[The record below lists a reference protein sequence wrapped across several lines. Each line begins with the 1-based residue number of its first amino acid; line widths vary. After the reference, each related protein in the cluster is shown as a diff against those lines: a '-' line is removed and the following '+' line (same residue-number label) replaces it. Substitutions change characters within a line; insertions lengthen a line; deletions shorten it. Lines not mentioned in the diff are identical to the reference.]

1 MKSYSHGLI
10 SLNNKPTL
18 IKEKVTQLKKM
29 SRHDLFD
36 KGSPLIT
43 CIRLNKSEVKILLY
57 HILKNT
63 IDYVDANKTLSVL
76 EIKDAVD
83 ELLNDEEIKT
93 WKLEEVVVCLDRL
106 KYEKFYERLKY
117 AEIKEFLYKQISDR
131 SYIMDEVIDRRKEY
145 EVNNVDYEAHKK
157 WVKENPPKKKNNDRA
172 FNNFKAQFNT
182 TQMKCKAIAFKI
194 YADVKLNEDENEFY
208 RKNKTGIELMR
219 LQLNKSE
226 NK

>member
-1 MKSYSHGLI
+1 
-10 SLNNKPTL
+10 
-18 IKEKVTQLKKM
+18 M

-157 WVKENPPKKKNNDRA
+157 WRKENPPKKKRDDRDFNNYKAHRNLCKSIAYKFYAGVQLQDKAEQTFYNKNKAQIDTLRIKLNDR
-172 FNNFKAQFNT
+172 K
-182 TQMKCKAIAFKI
+182 K
-194 YADVKLNEDENEFY
+194 
-208 RKNKTGIELMR
+208 
-219 LQLNKSE
+219 
-226 NK
+226 

>member
-1 MKSYSHGLI
+1 
-10 SLNNKPTL
+10 
-18 IKEKVTQLKKM
+18 M

-76 EIKDAVD
+76 EIK
-83 ELLNDEEIKT
+83 
-93 WKLEEVVVCLDRL
+93 
-106 KYEKFYERLKY
+106 
-117 AEIKEFLYKQISDR
+117 EFLYKQISDR

-157 WVKENPPKKKNNDRA
+157 WRKENPPKKKRDDRDFNNYKAHRNLCKSIAYKFYAGVQLQDKAEQTFYNKNKAQIDTLRIKLNDR
-172 FNNFKAQFNT
+172 K
-182 TQMKCKAIAFKI
+182 K
-194 YADVKLNEDENEFY
+194 
-208 RKNKTGIELMR
+208 
-219 LQLNKSE
+219 
-226 NK
+226 